1 MIFEK
6 TWGKVFIILLIF
18 IFTTF
23 AIGSVYNGVIL
34 MKYLRAQDTRSEEV
48 VLYGFTVDGIPIYAA
63 PGGERYELPQLRT
76 EEVVKLEFARDG
88 DLMRIWV
95 PQDYRP

>member
-1 MIFEK
+1 MMFEK

-18 IFTTF
+18 MFITF

-34 MKYLRAQDTRSEEV
+34 TKYLRAQDTRSEEV

-63 PGGERYELPQLRT
+63 PDGEQYELPQLGT